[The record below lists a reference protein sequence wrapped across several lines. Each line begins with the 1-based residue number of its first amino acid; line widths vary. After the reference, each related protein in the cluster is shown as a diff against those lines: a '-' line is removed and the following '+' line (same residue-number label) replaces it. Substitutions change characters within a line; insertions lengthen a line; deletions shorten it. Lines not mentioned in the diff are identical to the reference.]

1 MLNYNISRSR
11 LKQSERVT
19 LIQDTAGNSFF
30 LYLNAMQQANCLN
43 CGAVLTPKQKFCDNC
58 GQKKDLPRITIPNL
72 AKEFLQIITHADKGL
87 LKLLKGL
94 VTNPGKTAAEY
105 VEGKRKTYFSPFTF
119 LALCIA
125 FMLFVNTWIKPYGDL
140 PVPDPEVLARIPDE
154 ETRELYILTIERNA
168 KMQNFS
174 NKNLSIISVLV
185 APYFA
190 FFLWLFFPNRNRNVA
205 EITVAYIL
213 FTGIGNVLSTIFIS
227 PWLAMYRNTSAYYPI
242 FCTSLF
248 LQTMYYAWG
257 LKTFFNY
264 KTAGGYIKVLA
275 ALGLIGLIGFILLI
289 IVLFFYVYH
298 GAFSVFQ
305 YL

>member
-1 MLNYNISRSR
+1 
-11 LKQSERVT
+11 
-19 LIQDTAGNSFF
+19 
-30 LYLNAMQQANCLN
+30 MQQANCLN
-43 CGAVLTPKQKFCDNC
+43 CGAVLTPQQKFCDNC
-58 GQKKDLPRITIPNL
+58 GQKKDTPRITLPGL
-72 AKEFLQIITHADKGL
+72 AKDFLQIITHADKGL

-105 VEGKRKTYFSPFTF
+105 VEGKRKTYFNPFTF

-125 FMLFVNTWIKPYGDL
+125 FMLFVNSWTKPYGDL

-154 ETRELYILTIERNA
+154 QTKELYILTVERNA

-174 NKNLSIISVLV
+174 NKNLSNLSVLV

-190 FFLWLFFPNRNRNVA
+190 FFLWLFFPGRKRNVA
-205 EITVAYIL
+205 EITVAYVL
-213 FTGIGNVLSTIFIS
+213 FTGFGNVLSTIFIS

-242 FCTSLF
+242 FCTSLL

-257 LKTFFNY
+257 LKTFFNFR
-264 KTAGGYIKVLA
+264 TAGGYIKVLA

-289 IVLFFYVYH
+289 ICLFFYVYH
-298 GAFSVFQ
+298 GAFSVFK